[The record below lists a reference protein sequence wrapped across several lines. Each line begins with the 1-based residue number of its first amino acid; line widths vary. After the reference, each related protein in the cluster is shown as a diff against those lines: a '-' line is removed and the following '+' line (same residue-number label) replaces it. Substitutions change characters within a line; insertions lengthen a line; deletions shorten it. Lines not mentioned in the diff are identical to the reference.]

1 MNPFWSPL
9 RQDTLFDPS
18 AYLLEQPSVLRPEHS
33 SLRHDTLNA
42 SALAAQSTALFPS
55 AEPKRPTSPEAH
67 EPQDVAQPVE
77 RQLKTLR
84 NSPGFRLIA
93 DSALFLKACQL
104 DMDFPPT
111 RQDYVRQQLI
121 TLLLQKVARRLTRT
135 PCRSPSAAR
144 IDPLWTIT
152 ATNATASAC
161 R

>member
-1 MNPFWSPL
+1 MIRPLTCWNNPVFC
-9 RQDTLFDPS
+9 
-18 AYLLEQPSVLRPEHS
+18 
-33 SLRHDTLNA
+33 
-42 SALAAQSTALFPS
+42 ALSTAASGTTHLTHQRWQRSRPPFFRPQNPN
-55 AEPKRPTSPEAH
+55 ARPHPKRN

-121 TLLLQKVARRLTRT
+121 TLLLQKSGKALDPDALQITFSSEDR
-135 PCRSPSAAR
+135 
-144 IDPLWTIT
+144 PLWTIT